1 MATEPAAPAARPN
14 KLAHIHLGVDG
25 GAERFFVRLSRA
37 LAKRGVEQ
45 IAFIKPGRPWRDEL
59 AEHCE
64 VRELTFSRSHIKRHF
79 VRWHISR
86 EIRKFGASATLG
98 WMSPAS
104 KWLPKPGPDM
114 RTFLRLGD
122 WPDGFHT
129 YGNVEQLI
137 GNTPEIIRQAV
148 EMGWPADRAHVI
160 SNFVDPLPAD
170 IQPVNR
176 AHYDTPDD
184 ATVLIALGRFVQR
197 KRFDLM
203 IEAVARLPENVHAWL
218 IGDGEL
224 IDDMKQLAARRGVD
238 TRVHFLGWQRDP
250 SPFLK
255 AADILVCPAD
265 EEPLGN
271 VVLEGWNAGL
281 PVVATASPGPSW
293 LIEHGKTGLL
303 SPCGDVEG
311 LVGNVGRVLGT
322 EQKCLQWA
330 IRRNASTFLHAN
342 YSEESIL
349 VSYLNRLGGASPHS
363 LDIEITDLA
372 K

>member
-1 MATEPAAPAARPN
+1 MATDAPLQLK

-25 GAERFFVRLSRA
+25 GAERFFVRLTRA
-37 LAKRGVEQ
+37 FAKRGVEQ
-45 IAFIKPGRPWRDEL
+45 IAFVRKDRPWRDEL
-59 AEHCE
+59 AEHCQ
-64 VRELTFSRSHIKRHF
+64 VREMTFSRSHIKRH
-79 VRWHISR
+79 VIRWNIAR
-86 EIRKFGASATLG
+86 QIKGFGARVTMG

-148 EMGWPADRAHVI
+148 EMGWPEERAHVI
-160 SNFVDPLPAD
+160 SNFVDPLPENL
-170 IQPVNR
+170 QPVNR
-176 AHYDTPDD
+176 ADYNTPNN
-184 ATVLIALGRFVQR
+184 ATVLIHLGRFVQR
-197 KRFDLM
+197 KRFDLA
-203 IEAVARLPENVHAWL
+203 IEAVARLSETVHAWL

-224 IDDMKQLAARRGVD
+224 LDDMKELAKKRGVTD
-238 TRVHFLGWQRDP
+238 RVHFLGWQRDP
-250 SPFLK
+250 ASFLK
-255 AADILVCPAD
+255 AADILLCPTD

-303 SPCGDVEG
+303 SPCGDVDG
-311 LVGNVGRVLGT
+311 LVESIERMLCEKHLAQNVKEAGAAWLER
-322 EQKCLQWA
+322 E
-330 IRRNASTFLHAN
+330 
-342 YSEESIL
+342 YSETGIVAKYDER
-349 VSYLNRLGGASPHS
+349 LNS
-363 LDIEITDLA
+363 EI
-372 K
+372 

>member
-1 MATEPAAPAARPN
+1 MATDVSHGSR

-45 IAFIKPGRPWRDEL
+45 IAFIRPGRAWRDEL

-64 VRELTFSRSHIKRHF
+64 VRELKFSRSHIKRHF
-79 VRWHISR
+79 VRWGISR
-86 EIRKFGASATLG
+86 EIHHFGATATMG

-129 YGNVEQLI
+129 YGNVGDLI

-160 SNFVDPLPAD
+160 SNFVDPLPEDLRPVKRAD
-170 IQPVNR
+170 F
-176 AHYDTPDD
+176 DTPQD

-197 KRFDLM
+197 KRFDL
-203 IEAVARLPENVHAWL
+203 IIRALQQLPDTVHAWL

-224 IDDMKQLAARRGVD
+224 LDDMKALATECGVLS
-238 TRVHFLGWQRDP
+238 RVHFLGWQRDP

-255 AADILVCPAD
+255 AADILVCPTD

-311 LVGNVGRVLGT
+311 LVASISGIVSSGELRDTLV
-322 EQKCLQWA
+322 Q
-330 IRRNASTFLHAN
+330 NAARYLN
-342 YSEESIL
+342 DQYSEDSICDR
-349 VSYLNRLGGASPHS
+349 YLELMLR
-363 LDIEITDLA
+363 D
-372 K
+372 

>member
-1 MATEPAAPAARPN
+1 MATDAPMKLR

-37 LAKRGVEQ
+37 FAKRGVEQ

-79 VRWHISR
+79 VRWHIAR
-86 EIRKFGASATLG
+86 EIRRFGATATLG

-104 KWLPKPGPDM
+104 KWLPKPGPGM

-129 YGNVEQLI
+129 YGNVQDLI
-137 GNTPEIIRQAV
+137 GNTPEIIRQAI

-160 SNFVDPLPAD
+160 SNFVDPLPED
-170 IQPVNR
+170 LKPVNR
-176 AHYDTPDD
+176 ADYDTPED
-184 ATVLIALGRFVQR
+184 ATVLIHLGRFVQR

-203 IEAVARLPENVHAWL
+203 IEATARLPGNVHAWL

-224 IDDMKQLAARRGVD
+224 MDDMKALASRLDVSD
-238 TRVHFLGWQRDP
+238 RVHFLGWQRDP

-281 PVVATASPGPSW
+281 PVVATASPGPNW
-293 LIEHGKTGLL
+293 LIEDGKTGLL
-303 SPCGDVEG
+303 SPCGDVDGVVGSVSRMLEG
-311 LVGNVGRVLGT
+311 QDLQVVLVRGGSAKLT
-322 EQKCLQWA
+322 AC
-330 IRRNASTFLHAN
+330 
-342 YSEESIL
+342 YSEEGVERAYDGLLSC
-349 VSYLNRLGGASPHS
+349 
-363 LDIEITDLA
+363 
-372 K
+372 